1 MIEKLDKIQ
10 KILANAGV
18 ASRRQI
24 EQWIKDNR
32 IKVNNKPAELGQRI
46 SIKDKILIDN
56 KLFKFPDF
64 IKNPE
69 SIEHEL
75 IIYNKPVG
83 EICSRSDPKH
93 ENTVFK
99 NLPKPKVGRWIQ
111 VGRLDINTSGL
122 LLFTTDGQLAN
133 KLMHPKSQIE
143 RVYLVRVF
151 GNVTDDKINKLSS
164 KVKLEDGFSSFKS
177 IKKVNFNKPDAK
189 KDIKKDHKNQW
200 FECSLMRG
208 KNREV
213 RRLWESQDCSVSRLI
228 RIRFAEYSLPKD
240 LKPGKYRKI

>member
-83 EICSRSDPKH
+83 EICSNQTQSMK
-93 ENTVFK
+93 
-99 NLPKPKVGRWIQ
+99 IQ
-111 VGRLDINTSGL
+111 
-122 LLFTTDGQLAN
+122 F
-133 KLMHPKSQIE
+133 
-143 RVYLVRVF
+143 
-151 GNVTDDKINKLSS
+151 
-164 KVKLEDGFSSFKS
+164 
-177 IKKVNFNKPDAK
+177 
-189 KDIKKDHKNQW
+189 
-200 FECSLMRG
+200 
-208 KNREV
+208 
-213 RRLWESQDCSVSRLI
+213 
-228 RIRFAEYSLPKD
+228 
-240 LKPGKYRKI
+240 

>member
-1 MIEKLDKIQ
+1 MTEKPDKIQ
-10 KILANAGV
+10 KLLANAGV

-32 IKVNNKPAELGQRI
+32 IIVNNKPAELGQRI
-46 SIKDKILIDN
+46 SIKDNVLIDN
-56 KLFKFPDF
+56 QLFKFPDF
-64 IKNPE
+64 LKNPD

-75 IIYNKPVG
+75 IIYHKPVG

-151 GNVTDDKINKLSS
+151 GNVTFDKINKLGSE
-164 KVKLEDGFSSFKS
+164 VKLEDGFSNFKS
-177 IKKVNFNKPDAK
+177 IKKVNYDK
-189 KDIKKDHKNQW
+189 KDSKNQW

-213 RRLWESQDCSVSRLI
+213 RRLWESQDCSISRLI
-228 RIRFAEYSLPKD
+228 RIKFAEYSLPKD